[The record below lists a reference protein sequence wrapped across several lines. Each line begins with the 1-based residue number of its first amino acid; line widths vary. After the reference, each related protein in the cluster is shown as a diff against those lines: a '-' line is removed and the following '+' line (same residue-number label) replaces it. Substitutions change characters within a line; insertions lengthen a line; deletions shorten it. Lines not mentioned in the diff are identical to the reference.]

1 MLGTGDSTIMTD
13 EDCAAMRWR
22 VSTAL
27 SRGGLV
33 GEPKYWWSVI
43 SDPGLYGSHR
53 SVGFGRDG
61 SL

>member
-1 MLGTGDSTIMTD
+1 MTD

-33 GEPKYWWSVI
+33 GEPKYWWSVR